1 MRLIADSGSTSVDWR
16 ILWEDR
22 APEQVI
28 SGGINPVYQGESD
41 ICEIIRA
48 SVGFCAGSV
57 DEVWFYGAGIISE
70 EHRRSVSAAINTVFP
85 VAKFYLFSD
94 LTGAAVA
101 LFGDKEGIAAILGT
115 GSNSGYYN
123 GTQICENVRAGGFI
137 LGDEGSGAHIGK
149 RLISDFVKG
158 MLPKEL
164 SEKLEQKYSLTYSSI
179 VENVYKSVLPSR
191 YLAQFTYFVKE
202 NESHPY
208 IDGLLDEVFTEFF
221 KRNIL
226 QYERAAQVKI
236 GMIGS
241 VAVVFKEQL
250 CCVGRKLGLNIFR
263 IEQNASDGLQAYFQS
278 KIRR

>member
-48 SVGFCAGSV
+48 SVGFCVGSV

-70 EHRRSVSAAINTVFP
+70 EHRRSVAAAINTVFP
-85 VAKFYLFSD
+85 VAKVYLFSD

-179 VENVYKSVLPSR
+179 VENVYKSMLPSR

-250 CCVGRKLGLNIFR
+250 CRAGRKLGLNIFR

-278 KIRR
+278 KN